1 MKKTLLA
8 VATLTLTTALI
19 GCDAGGSKANIAIG
33 PAASTTQK
41 VSHMVLNAYG
51 IGESDFNAY
60 QERFGDALDGVQDG
74 NIDISMGIMGLPAG
88 SIESLQAS
96 SGDVVMLSLSDEV
109 VDKIEKNSDYRRF
122 IISKDSYKFLDKDV
136 QTIAAF
142 AVMMGNTNTINE
154 EMGYQLAKVMY
165 DQADQITHSQ
175 AKFLT
180 LEHALNGSD
189 SLKIHPGAKRFYED
203 KGLTVNMSVAELGD
217 ITAKQEFIL
226 GTGSQGG
233 TYYPLG
239 GEIATTWNNN
249 IPGANFT
256 NVETSASIENLI
268 RIRDGKMDLGMSVH
282 VPARN
287 ALEGTAEFEGS
298 PVDNAAFIGQ
308 IYPEVVQIV
317 SRSGNN
323 VSSFESI
330 KGN

>member
-1 MKKTLLA
+1 MNKKLLVA
-8 VATLTLTTALI
+8 ATLTLSTALS
-19 GCDAGGSKANIAIG
+19 GCDMGGSKANIAIG

-41 VSHMVLNAYG
+41 VSRMVLGAYG
-51 IGESDFNAY
+51 IEDADYNAY

-88 SIESLQAS
+88 SIESLQAA
-96 SGDVVMLSLSDEV
+96 SGDVRMLSLSDEV
-109 VDKIEKNSDYRRF
+109 VEQIESTSDYRRF
-122 IISKDSYKFLDKDV
+122 IIGKDSYKFLEQDV

-142 AVMMGNTNTINE
+142 AVLMGNTNTISE

-165 DQADQITHSQ
+165 DNADQITHSQ

-180 LEHALNGSD
+180 LEHALNGGD
-189 SLKIHPGAKRFYED
+189 ALKIHPGAKRFYEE
-203 KGLTVNMSVAELGD
+203 KGLTVTLPVAELGD
-217 ITAKQEFIL
+217 ITAKDEFIL

-256 NVETSASIENLI
+256 NVETSASIENLVS
-268 RIRDGKMDLGMSVH
+268 IRDGKMDLGMSVH

-287 ALEGTAEFEGS
+287 ALEGKAEFAGAA
-298 PVDNAAFIGQ
+298 VDNAAFIGQ

-317 SRSGNN
+317 SREGSK
-323 VSSFESI
+323 VSSFDSI
-330 KGN
+330 KAK

>member
-1 MKKTLLA
+1 MKKTILATSLLSLTA
-8 VATLTLTTALI
+8 VLS
-19 GCDAGGSKANIAIG
+19 GCDTAASKANIAIG

-41 VSHMVLNAYG
+41 VSKMVLSAYG
-51 IGESDFNAY
+51 VEEGDFNAY

-88 SIESLQAS
+88 SIESLQAA
-96 SGDVVMLSLSDEV
+96 SGDVVMLGLSDEV
-109 VDKIEKNSDYRRF
+109 VEKIEGSSDYRRF
-122 IISKDSYKFLDKDV
+122 IIDKASYKFLDEDV

-142 AVMMGNTNTINE
+142 AILMANTSTISE

-165 DQADQITHSQ
+165 DHADQVTHSQ

-180 LEHALNGSD
+180 LEHALNGGD
-189 SLKIHPGAKRFYED
+189 ALKIHPGAKRFYEE
-203 KGLTVNMSVAELGD
+203 KGLTVTLPVAELGEQSEK
-217 ITAKQEFIL
+217 TEFIL

-239 GEIATTWNNN
+239 GEIATNWNNN

-256 NVETSASIENLI
+256 NVETSASIENLVG
-268 RIRDGKMDLGMSVH
+268 IRDGKIDLGMSVH

-287 ALEGTAEFEGS
+287 ALEGLAEFEGS

-317 SRSGNN
+317 SRAGNK
-323 VSSFESI
+323 VSSFDNI
-330 KGN
+330 KVK